1 MKRVPWKITE
11 DKIVR
16 QYAETHSARYIQENF
31 LPHRTLSSV
40 STRRS
45 IVIAYR
51 EKAAG
56 IREYAYRVEGLSLVR
71 FRVK

>member
-1 MKRVPWKITE
+1 MKRVPWKMSE

-16 QYAETHSARYIQENF
+16 QYAETYSAKYIQENF

-40 STRRS
+40 SARRYS
-45 IVIAYR
+45 VITQR

-56 IREYAYRVEGLSLVR
+56 IREYAYRVEGSSLVR

>member
-40 STRRS
+40 SARRNF
-45 IVIAYR
+45 VIRYR
-51 EKAAG
+51 EEAAG
-56 IREYAYRVEGLSLVR
+56 IREYAFRVEESRLVY

>member
-40 STRRS
+40 TTRRNF
-45 IVIAYR
+45 VIAQR
-51 EKAAG
+51 EIAAG
-56 IREYAYRVEGLSLVR
+56 IREYAFRVEGSSLVC